1 MTTLQLKD
9 CQMFGGCPC
18 RKLRQPAFNDNGRLM
33 LGKRSRLHIEII
45 SGYFKPDFDS
55 VLDSTEIILPVIDTY
70 LNVSLQ
76 NEV

>member
-1 MTTLQLKD
+1 
-9 CQMFGGCPC
+9 
-18 RKLRQPAFNDNGRLM
+18 M

-45 SGYFKPDFDS
+45 SGYSKPDFDS
-55 VLDSTEIILPVIDTY
+55 VLDFTEIILPVIDTY